1 MEEVVALETDEEAKE
16 VATELGGTN
25 TLRGC
30 WTAISGR
37 SAYRTVDSPVRRPLL
52 AMLVLGAAGPRG
64 PGPGLGPSSAL
75 GLGLGLS
82 IGAGTGLGPII
93 GVLCTCG

>member
-1 MEEVVALETDEEAKE
+1 MALEADEEAKE
-16 VATELGGTN
+16 VATELPGTK

-30 WTAISGR
+30 WTATSGR

-64 PGPGLGPSSAL
+64 PRPGPGRGASSGL
-75 GLGLGLS
+75 GLGLGLG
-82 IGAGTGLGPII
+82 IGMGPGLGPIS